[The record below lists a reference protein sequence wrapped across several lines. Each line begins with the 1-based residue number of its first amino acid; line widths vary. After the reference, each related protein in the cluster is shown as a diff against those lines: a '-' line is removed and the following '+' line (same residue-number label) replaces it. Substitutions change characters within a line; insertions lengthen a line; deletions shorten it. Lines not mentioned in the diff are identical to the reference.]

1 MKKTIFITALL
12 AALAWATVLC
22 AFYGDY
28 GTESV
33 FTLGAGVRSVGMGG
47 AYTAISDDS
56 SGIAFNPA
64 GQAWLERQEASFMY
78 YPLYENTVFNSGV
91 YGIPLLDF
99 GTAAAAFYRIS
110 TGGIKGYDE
119 FDVQIPDFEYSE
131 YKVTMLYAKNIN
143 ESLAFGVRVNAYG
156 VNVQKLSGTG
166 FGADAGIMYKPFDF
180 LTVGATL
187 ENVVKPYISISGKAE
202 DLPQRYIL
210 GLAGNYETAGFKFIL
225 SADFIAG
232 ERENFKYRAG
242 AEIAWNNMLALRAGY
257 DDGMLCLGGGLSL
270 FNASVDYAFI
280 ANPYLGNLSVA
291 GVSYS
296 FGMSIDEQK
305 KERAKEIR
313 EQVKKLVAEKIS
325 GDMSARAD
333 VLYEKAWFLWNNANY
348 EESLAELQK
357 ALEWYPAHRNSKNL
371 KSWIDLRL
379 KELYYDSAV
388 GFYNKADYLRAIE
401 NFKILQK
408 YQEGFRDSRSYMAKI
423 AGKIGVSG
431 GASEGYFLSGV
442 DFYVKKKYNEAVA
455 QWKKVLDLMPG
466 NTAIQQYIQSA
477 GQSGE
482 TTTKAR
488 KKEASA
494 EDKARSESIYYKA
507 VDAYTSGDTEKAIT
521 LWEEAIRL
529 NPDNIGAQRDLEK
542 AKIETEELRRRGI
555 K

>member
-1 MKKTIFITALL
+1 MKRIFLIL
-12 AALAWATVLC
+12 AALAWAASL
-22 AFYGDY
+22 AAYYGDY

-33 FTLGAGVRSVGMGG
+33 FDLGAGVRSVAMGS
-47 AYTAISDDS
+47 AYTAVSDDS
-56 SGIAFNPA
+56 SGIGFNPA
-64 GQAWLERQEASFMY
+64 GPAWLNRQEASFMY
-78 YPLYENTVFNSGV
+78 YPLYENTVFNSIV

-99 GTAAAAFYRIS
+99 GTAAAAFYRVS
-110 TGGIKGYDE
+110 TGGIKGYDPL
-119 FDVQIPDFEYSE
+119 DVQTQDFEYSE
-131 YKVTMLYAKNIN
+131 YKVSMLYAKNIN
-143 ESLAFGVRVNAYG
+143 ESLAFGIRVNVYG
-156 VNVQKLSGTG
+156 VNVQSLSGTG

-180 LTVGATL
+180 LTLGATL

-210 GLAGNYETAGFKFIL
+210 GAAGNYEISGFKFIL
-225 SADFIAG
+225 SGDFIAG

-242 AEIAWNNMLALRAGY
+242 VEAGWNNMVSIRAGY
-257 DDGMLCLGGGLSL
+257 DDGALCLGGGLSMWSARL
-270 FNASVDYAFI
+270 DYAFI
-280 ANPYLGNLSVA
+280 ANPYLGNLSIA

-296 FGMSIDEQK
+296 FGLSVDEQK

-333 VLYEKAWFLWNNANY
+333 VIYEKAWFLWNNSKY
-348 EESLAELQK
+348 EEALAELQK

-371 KSWIDLRL
+371 KSWINLRL

-388 GFYNKADYLRAIE
+388 GFYGKADYLRAME

-408 YQEGFRDSRSYMAKI
+408 YEAGFRDSRSYMAKI
-423 AGKIGVSG
+423 SGKIGLSG
-431 GASEGYFLSGV
+431 GEAEGYFLSGV
-442 DFYVKKKYNEAVA
+442 DFYVKKKYNEAVS
-455 QWKKVLDLMPG
+455 QWKKVLDLMP
-466 NTAIQQYIQSA
+466 NNSAIQQYIQSA
-477 GQSGE
+477 NDSGE
-482 TTTKAR
+482 TTVKAK

-494 EDKARSESIYYKA
+494 EDRAKSEGIYYKA
-507 VDAYTSGDTEKAIT
+507 VDAYTSGDTDKAIR

-542 AKIETEELRRRGI
+542 ARIETDELRRRGI